1 MNKDSKQKFIEEL
14 ETKNAEIHLDI
25 VPVCCFFLILV
36 IFGMCMLKDIAKE
49 TEKKPS
55 VRSQIEALF
64 EDDKLDLRE
73 QDKQAITTDKARIYE
88 KDGGN

>member
-1 MNKDSKQKFIEEL
+1 MNKDSKQKSIEEL

-49 TEKKPS
+49 TEKKSLAS
-55 VRSQIEALF
+55 VLKPKHF
-64 EDDKLDLRE
+64 LKM
-73 QDKQAITTDKARIYE
+73 T
-88 KDGGN
+88 N

>member
-1 MNKDSKQKFIEEL
+1 MNKDSKQKSIEGL
-14 ETKNAEIHLDI
+14 KTKNAEIHLDI
-25 VPVCCFFLILV
+25 VPVCCFFLFLV

-64 EDDKLDLRE
+64 ESNSCQSPGL
-73 QDKQAITTDKARIYE
+73 
-88 KDGGN
+88 

>member
-1 MNKDSKQKFIEEL
+1 
-14 ETKNAEIHLDI
+14 
-25 VPVCCFFLILV
+25 
-36 IFGMCMLKDIAKE
+36 MCMLKDIAKE

-88 KDGGN
+88 KKRGN